1 MIRTF
6 LLTSAMLVAAPALAQ
21 QAPAAD
27 PSAQVPSTQAPSTQ
41 DMPQAT
47 EPTAPASPAEPQAA
61 QPANPAN
68 SVAAIVESEFPA
80 YDANK
85 DGQLDQAEF
94 SRWMVAL
101 KDQEMKATGKSLP
114 SAEVTA
120 WASGAFT
127 TADADKS
134 AAVSKPE
141 LISYLSGSAG
151 A

>member
-1 MIRTF
+1 MIRTL

-21 QAPAAD
+21 QTPAAE
-27 PSAQVPSTQAPSTQ
+27 PAAQP
-41 DMPQAT
+41 MPQAG
-47 EPTAPASPAEPQAA
+47 EPAAPASPAEPQAA
-61 QPANPAN
+61 QPASPAN
-68 SVAAIVESEFPA
+68 SVATIVESEFPA
-80 YDANK
+80 YDTNK
-85 DGQLDQAEF
+85 DGQLDQGEF

-101 KDQEMKATGKSLP
+101 KDQEMKATGKTLP
-114 SAEVTA
+114 PAEVTA

-134 AAVSKPE
+134 ISVSKPE